1 MSTNKQIS
9 LVIVD
14 DHSIVVEG
22 IKTMLHGDQE
32 INILETFS
40 LGSSL
45 ENFLNKATIDVVLL
59 DISLPDISGIDLCKK
74 IKLVSPKTKI
84 LALSNHNERSIIM
97 QMIQNG
103 ANGYLLKN
111 VGSKELKDCIH
122 ASMNGEIVFSR
133 EVSSIMSN
141 PNQDEFK
148 ELPRLTKREKEILQ
162 LISKGLT
169 TQEIADKLF
178 VSPLTIE
185 THRRNLMSKFKV
197 RNAAELIMEASKSKL
212 I

>member
-1 MSTNKQIS
+1 MCTNKPIS
-9 LVIVD
+9 LIIVD

-22 IKTMLHGDQE
+22 IKTMLHGDLE

-45 ENFLNKATIDVVLL
+45 MNFLNRTNTDIILL

-74 IKLVSPKTKI
+74 VKLMSPKTKV
-84 LALSNHNERSIIM
+84 LALSNHTERSIIL

-111 VGSKELKDCIH
+111 IGSMELKDCIH
-122 ASMNGEIVFSR
+122 AAMNGEIVFSR
-133 EVSSIMSN
+133 EVSSIMAN
-141 PNQDEFK
+141 PNMEELK
-148 ELPRLTKREKEILQ
+148 ELPRLTKREKEILE

>member
-111 VGSKELKDCIH
+111 IGSKELKDCIY

>member
-22 IKTMLHGDQE
+22 IKTMLHGDEE

-45 ENFLNKATIDVVLL
+45 VNFLNKTNTDIILL

-74 IKLVSPKTKI
+74 IKLMSPKTRV
-84 LALSNHNERSIIM
+84 LALSNHNERSIIL

-111 VGSKELKDCIH
+111 IGSLELKDCIH
-122 ASMNGEIVFSR
+122 AAMNGEIVFSR
-133 EVSSIMSN
+133 EVSSIMAN
-141 PNQDEFK
+141 PNQDAFK

-185 THRRNLMSKFKV
+185 THRRNLMSKFHVK
-197 RNAAELIMEASKSKL
+197 NAAELIMEASKSKL